1 MTNTKFKLKIDYL
14 CQNSFMMNYISIDNI
29 SKAFSDKLLFENI
42 SFGIEKGEKT
52 ALVAANGTGKSTM
65 MKILVGKEES
75 DKGSISYNENIRI
88 GYLEQ
93 LPQFD
98 SELTIQEVI
107 STGHTDIMNV
117 IQRYENALLNHVD
130 DNNISTK
137 KELEDAI
144 SQMDALQ
151 AWSYEQ
157 RLKQLLYTFEITDLS
172 QKIGTLSG
180 GQVKRLA
187 LALVLLD
194 DPDILFLDEP
204 TNHLDMGMIEWLEKY
219 LTQSTKTLFM
229 VTHDRY
235 FLDRVCNKIFEL
247 YQGTMYTHNGNYD
260 YYVRKSREREENK
273 RIAAERAGQL
283 LKHELEWMRS
293 TPQARTGK
301 AKARIDAFYDLQE
314 KARMRRDNN
323 ELQFGADMQ
332 RLGGKILEMD
342 RVSKSYGDMIILK
355 DFEYIFKKGERI
367 GVIGKNGIGK
377 STFLNMITGNENP
390 DSGTIVTGQT
400 VVYGYYTQKGIKF
413 DERKTVLET
422 IKDIAEVIHYGKDK
436 TYSADQ
442 LLAHF
447 MFPYS
452 MHRQPVSLLSGG
464 EKRRLYLLT
473 VLVSNPNFLIL
484 DEPTNDLDLLTL
496 QKLEDFLQTYKG
508 CLLVVSHDRFF
519 LDQTVD
525 QLFVF
530 EGDGKVKG
538 FMGNYSQYHDYLE
551 EKNKE
556 ERRELTAQKQESRA
570 EKPTSERKKKRTYK
584 EQQEYEKLAKEIES
598 LEIEKEELTIK
609 MQDQLDYQELDKLGK
624 RMNEITELIDE
635 KELRW
640 LELDEIGG

>member
-1 MTNTKFKLKIDYL
+1 MKKSYL
-14 CQNSFMMNYISIDNI
+14 CQNTFKMNYISIDNI

-75 DKGSISYNENIRI
+75 DKGSIAYNENIRI

-93 LPQFD
+93 LPHFEP
-98 SELTIQEVI
+98 ELTIQDVI
-107 STGHTDIMNV
+107 STGHTDVMNV

-130 DNNISTK
+130 DNNIATK

-157 RLKQLLYTFEITDLS
+157 RLKQLLYTFDITDLS
-172 QKIGTLSG
+172 QKVGTLSG
-180 GQVKRLA
+180 GQLKRLA

-283 LKHELEWMRS
+283 LKYELEWMRS

-301 AKARIDAFYDLQE
+301 AKARIDAFYDLKE
-314 KARMRRDNN
+314 KAKLRRDNT
-323 ELQFGADMQ
+323 ELQFGSDMQ

-342 RVSKSYGDMIILK
+342 KVSKSYGNTTILK
-355 DFEYIFKKGERI
+355 DFDYIFKKGERI
-367 GVIGKNGIGK
+367 GIIGKNGIGK
-377 STFLNMITGNENP
+377 STFLNMITGSENP

-400 VVYGYYTQKGIKF
+400 VAYGYYTQKGIKF
-413 DERKTVLET
+413 DERKTILET

-436 TYSADQ
+436 VYSPDQ

-496 QKLEDFLQTYKG
+496 QKLEDFLQSYKG
-508 CLLVVSHDRFF
+508 CLLVVSHDRYF

-551 EKNKE
+551 EKSKE
-556 ERRELTAQKQESRA
+556 EKREQNAQKQETRV

-584 EQQEYEKLAKEIES
+584 EQKEYEQLAQEIEA
-598 LEIEKEELTIK
+598 LEKEKAELTIK
-609 MQDQLDYQELDKLGK
+609 MQEQFDYQELDKLGK
-624 RMNEITELIDE
+624 RMNEITDLIDE

-640 LELDEIGG
+640 LELDEIEN

>member
-1 MTNTKFKLKIDYL
+1 MPKQNLK
-14 CQNSFMMNYISIDNI
+14 MNYLSIDNI

-75 DKGSISYNENIRI
+75 DKGSIAYNENIRI

-93 LPQFD
+93 LPQFNP
-98 SELTIQEVI
+98 ELTIQDVI
-107 STGHTDIMNV
+107 SKGHTDIMAV

-130 DNNISTK
+130 DNNLNTK

-157 RLKQLLYTFEITDLS
+157 RLKQLLYTFDITDLS
-172 QKIGTLSG
+172 QRVGTLSG

-301 AKARIDAFYDLQE
+301 AKARIDAFYDLKE
-314 KARMRRDNN
+314 KAKVRRDNN

-342 RVSKSYGDMIILK
+342 RVSKSYGNTTILK
-355 DFEYIFKKGERI
+355 DFDYIFKRGERI
-367 GVIGKNGIGK
+367 GIIGKNGIGK
-377 STFLNMITGNENP
+377 STFLNMITGKENP

-400 VVYGYYTQKGIKF
+400 VAYGYYTQKGIHF

-436 TYSADQ
+436 TYTADQ

-538 FMGNYSQYHDYLE
+538 FMGNYSQYHEYLE

-556 ERRELTAQKQESRA
+556 EKREIAAQKQESRP
-570 EKPTSERKKKRTYK
+570 EKQTAERKKKRTYK
-584 EQQEYEKLAKEIES
+584 EQKEYEQLAKEIEA
-598 LEIEKEELTIK
+598 LEIEKTELTAK
-609 MQDQLDYQELDKLGK
+609 MQEQLDYQELETLGK
-624 RMNEITELIDE
+624 RMSEITELIDE

-640 LELDEIGG
+640 LELDEI